1 MRILILSC
9 NTGEGH
15 NSCAKALKEVFE
27 SKGHQ
32 CVIEDSLGFI
42 SRNTSNVISKGHTF
56 VYRNLPGLFRWGYR
70 YAETHSEIYRK
81 GTAVRKHFASGQQ
94 KLADYIDNGKF
105 NIVICT
111 HVFSGV
117 ILTDAK
123 KKCCTS
129 FKTAFVATDYTCSP
143 TTEASSLDVYFIPD
157 DSIKK
162 EYTDYGIPSEKLKAS
177 GIPVRQMFYRKTS
190 FTSAKSTFGIAPD
203 SRHILVMCGSMG
215 CGPIENLTNNI
226 ANRLDDNEEMTIVCG
241 TNQKLFRKLK
251 KLHRSN
257 PNIHIRGYVKNIS
270 MLMDSADVFV
280 TKPGGISVTEAK
292 IKHKPMIFV
301 DAVAGCEEYN
311 LRFFTDR
318 GCALSGHSISELTE
332 KCIFLLRDSEKLTS
346 MSKSFSVFPY
356 INCAEYI
363 CDYLTA
369 NPRCTHNTEVQD
381 EKI

>member
-1 MRILILSC
+1 MRVLILSC

-15 NSCAKALKEVFE
+15 NSCAKALKEIFE
-27 SKGHQ
+27 SKGHH
-32 CVIEDSLGFI
+32 CIIEDSLRFI
-42 SRNTSNVISKGHTF
+42 SQNTSDVISKGHTF

-81 GTAVRKHFASGQQ
+81 GTVLRKYFASGQ
-94 KLADYIDNGKF
+94 KRLADYIDNEGF
-105 NIVICT
+105 DTVICT

-123 KKCCTS
+123 KKCRTS

-157 DSIKK
+157 ESIRK

-177 GIPVRQMFYRKTS
+177 GIPVRQMFYRKNS

-241 TNQKLFRKLK
+241 TNQKLFRRLK
-251 KLHRSN
+251 KLHNSN

-332 KCIFLLRDSEKLTS
+332 KCIFLLRDNDKLTS

-356 INCAEYI
+356 INSAEYI
-363 CDYLTA
+363 CDYLA
-369 NPRCTHNTEVQD
+369 ENSSAEVRN